1 MARQPPLESTAN
13 ALWEPCPPGEFAR
26 LSRKLCARRQRRT
39 FLRAAALTAVTAA
52 AGGAAWLALGAYRT
66 PTNPG
71 GISCS
76 EVMRLADDYQ
86 SGKITG
92 CLREQIR
99 NHLAQCPECSTRI
112 PPQETCPPNEPPP
125 PTCPP

>member
-1 MARQPPLESTAN
+1 MARQPPSESLAN

-26 LSRKLCARRQRRT
+26 LSRKLRARRQRRT
-39 FLRAAALTAVTAA
+39 FLQAAALTAITAA
-52 AGGAAWLALGAYRT
+52 TGGAAWLALRPDPM

-76 EVMRLADDYQ
+76 EVRRLGDDYQ

-99 NHLAQCPECSTRI
+99 THLTQCPECSARI
-112 PPQETCPPNEPPP
+112 PSHEACPPNEPPP